1 MLFYLFFDQTAVQQR
16 DVRELV
22 VGLTVSDRSLST
34 NETPKPEL
42 LSVFVARIHNGLM
55 LRVVMWSAVPLEDS
69 VHFFH
74 LATNHETKSEAS
86 SATDLPGSRREQIC
100 ATTHLSDTP
109 TQVGHTTRFCKSLY
123 RSLRLSK

>member
-1 MLFYLFFDQTAVQQR
+1 MLFYLFFDQTAVQQQ

-55 LRVVMWSAVPLEDS
+55 LRVVM
-69 VHFFH
+69 
-74 LATNHETKSEAS
+74 
-86 SATDLPGSRREQIC
+86 
-100 ATTHLSDTP
+100 
-109 TQVGHTTRFCKSLY
+109 
-123 RSLRLSK
+123 